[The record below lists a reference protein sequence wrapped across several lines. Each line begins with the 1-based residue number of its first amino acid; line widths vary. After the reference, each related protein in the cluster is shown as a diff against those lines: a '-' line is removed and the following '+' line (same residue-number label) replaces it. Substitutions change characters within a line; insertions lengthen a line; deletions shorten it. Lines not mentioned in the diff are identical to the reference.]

1 MKVILSFHHLS
12 HFYRFTFLKS
22 VIEDLV
28 KRLEDVKKK
37 KERLEGVD
45 GLMDHV
51 ILINLFFKVFVSLV
65 HKKLDPSC

>member
-37 KERLEGVD
+37 ERLEGVD
-45 GLMDHV
+45 RLTDHV
-51 ILINLFFKVFVSLV
+51 ILINLFFKVYVSLV